1 MAAGAALPT
10 LRALRTVDP
19 RNVLAGVLL
28 AVAVVSTLGVA
39 WSTVAREPGT
49 AVAWADL
56 WAYNL
61 AHAAAV
67 ALCLQRAVRTPTERW
82 AWVGLAAGLVATIA
96 ANAWYTVVLTAL
108 PRVPYPSVADWLWL
122 AYFPLTYVGL
132 VLLVRADVRRFH
144 LSMWLDGL
152 VAALGV
158 AALACALVYDDLIAV
173 AGRRLVAVVV
183 NLAYP
188 VGDLL
193 LLAMVVA
200 AVGLLG
206 LRCGARWWLLGAGLL
221 VQAVAD
227 SAYAVMLADGTY
239 VDGSRLDSLWPLG
252 ALLVGGGAM
261 IAARPEDDRRSGAWW
276 TTVLVP
282 GIFAVSSVVLLA
294 WSLVAPVSTWVGALA
309 IGAVVAAGARAALTF
324 REVSTLAETRRE
336 ARTDDLTGLAN
347 RRAFQLGLAGAL
359 AGRAGGPVAVLLID
373 LDRFK
378 EVNDA
383 MGHHTGDALLRLVG
397 GRLAGCVREG
407 DLLARLGG
415 DEFAIVLT
423 DGADQARAEAVARRV
438 CAALTAPFELP
449 EISLHVGAST
459 GIALCPDHS
468 TDASALLQ
476 QADVAMYEAKAAG
489 GGHQVYC
496 SGTDAHSKVRLQTI
510 EDLRVAIARGELVLH
525 YQPKIDLRLGVATG
539 VEALVRWQH
548 PERGLLAPDTFLPL
562 AEQTGLM
569 RPLTAFVLDQAMA
582 QVRRWRDQGRDLTVA
597 INVSASNLMDAG
609 LPDQVADLLERHG
622 LPVEAIELEVTES
635 VMMSDP
641 ARAQQ
646 VVARLDEM
654 GIKVAVDDYGVGHSS
669 LAYLRN
675 LAVRQLKLDRAF
687 VDQVSS
693 DATCEAIVRS
703 TIDLAHSLGLQMVA
717 EGVEEE
723 ADAAK
728 LIVLGCDVAQGFYY
742 SHPVSADALEQWLT
756 DRDERP
762 DGPVLTVVARG

>member
-1 MAAGAALPT
+1 M
-10 LRALRTVDP
+10 
-19 RNVLAGVLL
+19 
-28 AVAVVSTLGVA
+28 A
-39 WSTVAREPGT
+39 WSTITREPGT
-49 AVAWADL
+49 FVAWADL
-56 WAYNL
+56 WAYNV
-61 AHAAAV
+61 AHVAAA
-67 ALCLQRAVRTPTERW
+67 ALCLLRAARTPSERW
-82 AWVGLAAGLVATIA
+82 AWRALSAGILASLVA
-96 ANAWYTVVLTAL
+96 NLWYTLVLTAL
-108 PRVPYPSVADWLWL
+108 PRVPYPSMADWWWL

-152 VAALGV
+152 VASLGV
-158 AALACALVYDDLIAV
+158 AALGCALVFDDLIAV
-173 AGRRLVAVVV
+173 AGRRLARVVV

-200 AVGLLG
+200 AVALLG
-206 LRCGARWWLLGAGLL
+206 LRCGARWWVLGAGLL
-221 VQAVAD
+221 VQAFAD
-227 SAYAVMLADGTY
+227 TAYAVMTAAGTY
-239 VDGSRLDSLWPLG
+239 LDGSRLDSLWPLS
-252 ALLVGGGAM
+252 AVLVGGASM
-261 IAARPEDDRRSGAWW
+261 LAASPEDERRSGAWW

-282 GIFAVSSVVLLA
+282 GIFTVTSVALLA
-294 WSLVAPVSTWVGALA
+294 WSLVAPVSTWVGALS
-309 IGAVVAAGARAALTF
+309 IGAVAAAGVRATLTF

-347 RRAFQLGLAGAL
+347 RRAFQAGLAAAL
-359 AGRAGGPVAVLLID
+359 AGRGDRPVAVLLID

-383 MGHHTGDALLRLVG
+383 MGHHVGDALLRLVG

-423 DGADQARAEAVARRV
+423 HGGDQAHAETVARRV
-438 CAALTAPFELP
+438 TATLTAPFELP

-459 GIALCPDHS
+459 GIALCPDHA
-468 TDASALLQ
+468 TDGGALLQ

-496 SGTDAHSKVRLQTI
+496 SGTDAHSRARLQTI
-510 EDLRVAIARGELVLH
+510 EDLRVAIDRGELVLH
-525 YQPKIDLRLGVATG
+525 YQPKIDLRLGVTTG

-548 PERGLLAPDTFLPL
+548 PERGLLAPDSFLPL

-569 RPLTAFVLDQAMA
+569 RPLTAFVLDEAMA

-609 LPDQVADLLERHG
+609 LPDQVADLLRRHG
-622 LPVEAIELEVTES
+622 LPVESVELEVTES

-646 VVARLDEM
+646 VVASLDRM

-669 LAYLRN
+669 LVYLRN

-687 VDQVSS
+687 VDRVSK

-717 EGVEEE
+717 EGVEDE
-723 ADAAK
+723 ADAAM
-728 LIVLGCDVAQGFYY
+728 LLVLGCDVAQGFYY
-742 SHPVSADALEQWLT
+742 SHPVGAEALEQWLT
-756 DRDERP
+756 DRDELSDLP
-762 DGPVLTVVARG
+762 TTPVVTAG